1 MRRSLL
7 SGRSAGVSEIDGHG
21 LLFERT
27 HVDAVDWTDSPQ
39 GSGRS
44 AIVTLVIAGL
54 RQWI

>member
-7 SGRSAGVSEIDGHG
+7 SGYSAGVSEIDGHG

-44 AIVTLVIAGL
+44 VIVTLVIAGL